1 MISTVY
7 VYYILSLRVLLQI
20 NQHVAGE
27 LILDLSRMPRGSSN
41 SKNCTLKLLE
51 PQLPTI
57 NLFKVTRIRAWW
69 PFARSIAAG
78 KYIQAVKY
86 QKGGNLVKLS

>member
-1 MISTVY
+1 MCPS
-7 VYYILSLRVLLQI
+7 I
-20 NQHVAGE
+20 NQRVAGE
-27 LILDLSRMPRGSSN
+27 LTLDLSRMPRGSSN

-57 NLFKVTRIRAWW
+57 NLFKVTRTRAWW
-69 PFARSIAAG
+69 PFARSIDAG

-86 QKGGNLVKLS
+86 PITTKDFAEMSWIN